1 MNILVTGSNG
11 FIGKNL
17 VAELKM
23 KDSQTFLVLI
33 ETRLYIYWMNI
44 AKKQTLFSFS
54 WSEQTK
60 RRC

>member
-44 AKKQTLFSFS
+44 AKKQTLFFI
-54 WSEQTK
+54 
-60 RRC
+60 